1 MVDNTVIFPSPDE
14 IFDAIINLE
23 SEIYSSLLK
32 EEDIYKRVKDIE
44 DTIKQKEKIDFYI
57 DYAFEQG
64 IRKNT
69 FNVKYGSAI
78 DFETLYELLI
88 EQNSGISFIDEYL
101 DLYYRYSSAKDIVDS
116 LLEPLQENIKDIIP
130 SLFDSLYTELEE
142 SLELLKET
150 DKSAM
155 LLNLTKKGLLDKRQ
169 KGKIFNILSNID
181 EIKKRIDNIT
191 KNIDSVIPKSSQE
204 KIAQTIKEDIKMA
217 IKTGKIGL
225 VNPIL
230 KPETIKRR
238 LRAGLPPMPKFYA
251 SGQFVDH
258 IKIIVQLKEK
268 EWRTM

>member
-1 MVDNTVIFPSPDE
+1 MVDDTVIFPSPDE
-14 IFDAIINLE
+14 IFEAIINLE
-23 SEIYSSLLK
+23 NEIYSSLLK
-32 EEDIYKRVKDIE
+32 EEDIYNRAKDIE
-44 DTIKQKEKIDFYI
+44 DVLSQKENINFYI
-57 DYAFEQG
+57 DYTFEQG
-64 IRKNT
+64 TRKNT
-69 FNVKYGSAI
+69 FNIKYGSVI

-88 EQNSGISFIDEYL
+88 IQNAGISFIDEYL

-116 LLEPLQENIKDIIP
+116 LLEPLQDNIKSVIP
-130 SLFDSLYTELEE
+130 SLLNSVYTELEE
-142 SLELLKET
+142 SLDLLKQT
-150 DKSAM
+150 DEYAM
-155 LLNLTKKGLLDKRQ
+155 LLKTTKSGQLDKRQ

-191 KNIDSVIPKSSQE
+191 KNIDSIIPKSSQE

-238 LRAGLPPMPKFYA
+238 VKAGLPPFPKFYA

>member
-1 MVDNTVIFPSPDE
+1 M
-14 IFDAIINLE
+14 
-23 SEIYSSLLK
+23 
-32 EEDIYKRVKDIE
+32 
-44 DTIKQKEKIDFYI
+44 
-57 DYAFEQG
+57 
-64 IRKNT
+64 
-69 FNVKYGSAI
+69 
-78 DFETLYELLI
+78 
-88 EQNSGISFIDEYL
+88 
-101 DLYYRYSSAKDIVDS
+101 
-116 LLEPLQENIKDIIP
+116 
-130 SLFDSLYTELEE
+130 FDSLYTELEE